1 MNALKS
7 LLMYQNQVLNTAV
20 LLGILKN
27 YKRPYDK
34 IGEWVDKGN
43 LIQLKKGL
51 YIIGPEIS
59 DKTPEPFLIA
69 NHIYGPSY
77 ISLESGLAYWGLIP
91 ERAFATTSCTLKKS
105 KTFSINGS
113 LFSYSQLSKS
123 YFPLGIKSITIAT
136 NQTVLIGSPEKCLFD
151 KIITTSGIL
160 LRSKKQAAEFL
171 FEDLR
176 IEANSLKD
184 FNNNEIQS
192 WLSVAPKKKSLKIII
207 DLIHDL

>member
-7 LLMYQNQVLNTAV
+7 LLVYENQVLNTAV
-20 LLGILKN
+20 LLGVLKN

-59 DKTPEPFLIA
+59 DKTPEPFLMA

-77 ISLESGLAYWGLIP
+77 ISLDSGLAYWGLIP
-91 ERAFATTSCTLKKS
+91 ERAYATTSCTMKKS
-105 KTFSINGS
+105 KSFSINGS
-113 LFSYSQLSKS
+113 SFSYLQLSKS
-123 YFPLGIKSITIAT
+123 YFPLGIKTITIAT
-136 NQTVLIGSPEKCLFD
+136 NQTVLIGCPEKCLFD
-151 KIITTSGIL
+151 KIITTSGIHI
-160 LRSKKQAAEFL
+160 RSKKQAAEFL

-176 IEANSLKD
+176 IEADSLKD
-184 FNNNEIQS
+184 FNIKEIQT
-192 WLSVAPKKKSLKIII
+192 WLSVAPKEKSLNHII
-207 DLIHDL
+207 DLIHKL